1 MIRYATDPVVD
12 IFFFILQRAFLPLL
26 FRLVQPIIPGLSMNR
41 HSLFDQTSES
51 GDNSVSHSVSH
62 GLHYAD
68 HVSTQDKDVYI
79 ISFSNITGSIL
90 DSRFVAQGHEFFHHI
105 FAPESLFM
113 QYAGVYFAV
122 LGKRVRLTHTAM
134 QGVWINLANGD
145 SALDRVF
152 GVVLGYAV
160 VGFFIA
166 LYLNV
171 LNVGTVQSA
180 GRAVRN
186 AVRQQVI
193 IVKVNLQNVHYAQ
206 SDIGC
211 IGCTLHHY

>member
-1 MIRYATDPVVD
+1 
-12 IFFFILQRAFLPLL
+12 
-26 FRLVQPIIPGLSMNR
+26 
-41 HSLFDQTSES
+41 
-51 GDNSVSHSVSH
+51 
-62 GLHYAD
+62 
-68 HVSTQDKDVYI
+68 
-79 ISFSNITGSIL
+79 
-90 DSRFVAQGHEFFHHI
+90 
-105 FAPESLFM
+105 M

-193 IVKVNLQNVHYAQ
+193 IVKV
-206 SDIGC
+206 S
-211 IGCTLHHY
+211 